1 MPVVKSG
8 KSGKKGVLGPTAF
21 RESPLPLGQQAL
33 PADDQVH
40 LWFLDLGSLAAPL
53 ANALAAPESAA
64 FTPSALSVGQ
74 LRFLRRFYLRLL
86 MGAYL
91 GLPGRAVK
99 INRSRRG
106 KPVLDRSVHDN
117 ALEFSMAKSGDRLLI
132 GVSNGGEVGVDLELL
147 ERRARNTMALARR
160 YFSKAEAERLA
171 ALPAAEVDRAFL
183 RAWACKE
190 AVVKAS
196 GQGIANQLCRFTVET
211 DPERAPAVLEFD
223 GHPGG
228 AWRLA
233 LVQPEP
239 EYLGAVAAHRD
250 WPAEIA
256 LRIRAFRLR
265 AAR

>member
-1 MPVVKSG
+1 MPVVKPG
-8 KSGKKGVLGPTAF
+8 KSGKKSVLGPITF
-21 RESPLPLGQQAL
+21 RERHLPLGRRAL
-33 PADDQVH
+33 PTDDQVH

-53 ANALAAPESAA
+53 ANALAAPDTAA
-64 FTPSALSVGQ
+64 IAPSALSVGQ

-91 GLPGRAVK
+91 GQPGRAVK
-99 INRSRRG
+99 INRSQRG
-106 KPVLDRSVHDN
+106 KPVLDRSVHDS

-132 GVSNGGEVGVDLELL
+132 GVSNGGEVGVDLEPL

-160 YFSKAEAERLA
+160 YFSQAEAEQLA
-171 ALPAAEVDRAFL
+171 ALPPAQADRAFL

-196 GQGIANQLCRFTVET
+196 GHGIANQLCRFTVET
-211 DPERAPAVLEFD
+211 DPARGPAVLEFD
-223 GHPGG
+223 GLAAG

-239 EYLGAVAAHRD
+239 ELLGAVAAHRD
-250 WPAEIA
+250 WPAEID
-256 LRIRAFRLR
+256 LRIRAFKLL
-265 AAR
+265 AAA